1 MDISGVDIQVKIE
14 TVADISGVSLKEV
27 VTDLSGV
34 KVVLNS
40 VSDLIR
46 ALPPLLA
53 AHQDLSGV
61 QTAALDLIQRA
72 AKDDAVR
79 AAATAFV
86 DNHLDALHD
95 TLRTV
100 ALGSVVSAVTDTV
113 SAVSDVVSANDKA
126 AATATAAVA
135 IVGSLSRNRLFCC

>member
-1 MDISGVDIQVKIE
+1 MDISGVDVSGVVVKIE
-14 TVADISGVSLKEV
+14 AVTDISGVSLKEV
-27 VTDLSGV
+27 VADLSGV
-34 KVVLNS
+34 KVALNS
-40 VSDLIR
+40 VGDLIR

-61 QTAALDLIQRA
+61 QTAALDLIQRT

-95 TLRTV
+95 ALR
-100 ALGSVVSAVTDTV
+100 AASVVSAVTDTV
-113 SAVSDVVSANDKA
+113 AAVSDVVSANDKA